1 MEEYDADIQFHFI
14 KGNDGSL
21 HLTTDIDNQID
32 YLEPEERAIIIAS
45 FIGDLF
51 EQLFSNIDNVDE
63 DTETELYQK
72 ICSDTLEVRDTIITS
87 IINFHYNSYAKHCE
101 KDPKLLEFSMA
112 IYEAMYNKIDKS
124 QVNFIMNTTHSDNI
138 TALEPLSGSLAFTL
152 DVAEM
157 LLKNG
162 VPKSVTEQVMAFMLK
177 QNLDAVKQFIKTYKE
192 DE

>member
-14 KGNDGSL
+14 KMKDGSL

-32 YLEPEERAIIIAS
+32 YLEPEERATIIAS
-45 FIGDLF
+45 LIGDLF
-51 EQLFSNIDNVDE
+51 EQLFSDIDNVDE
-63 DTETELYQK
+63 DTNGELYNK
-72 ICSDTLEVRDTIITS
+72 ICNNTLEVRDAIISS

-152 DVAEM
+152 DVTEM

-162 VPKSVTEQVMAFMLK
+162 VPKSVIEQVMEFMLK

-192 DE
+192 DD

>member
-14 KGNDGSL
+14 KMKDGSL

-32 YLEPEERAIIIAS
+32 YLEPEERATIIAS
-45 FIGDLF
+45 LIGDLF
-51 EQLFSNIDNVDE
+51 EQLFSDIDNVDE
-63 DTETELYQK
+63 DTNSELYNK
-72 ICSDTLEVRDTIITS
+72 ICNNTLEVRDAIISS

-152 DVAEM
+152 DVTEM

-162 VPKSVTEQVMAFMLK
+162 VPKSVIEQVMEFMLK

-192 DE
+192 DD

>member
-63 DTETELYQK
+63 NTETELYQK
-72 ICSDTLEVRDTIITS
+72 ICNDTLEVRDTIITS

-162 VPKSVTEQVMAFMLK
+162 VPKSITEQVMGFMLK